1 MAVPEIIGLVFNF
14 FFIFL
19 ICSCWIC
26 IIVRFARNKR
36 ASVRNIKAIVV
47 DKYKTK
53 SASRIR
59 GVFAEEKYTIV
70 FLAEGKRLSFNVSEF
85 SYKGY
90 RVNEK
95 GTVKYKGHKIIE
107 FS

>member
-1 MAVPEIIGLVFNF
+1 MAVPEIIGLFFNF

-26 IIVRFARNKR
+26 IIVRLVKNKR
-36 ASVRNIKAIVV
+36 ASVIRVKAIVV

-53 SASRIR
+53 SASRMR
-59 GVFAEEKYTIV
+59 GLFADEKYTIV
-70 FLAEGKRLSFNVSEF
+70 FLADDKRMAFNVSEF

-90 RVNEK
+90 RVSEK
-95 GTVKYKGHKIIE
+95 GTLKYKGHKIIE